1 MKRKLLLLML
11 GATCV
16 TTWLFAQQDS
26 MKSVQLDMVTITA
39 QDKKKANQLV
49 NFYKTNLAATLE
61 DIMARLPEV
70 ALVRRGPYG
79 MEPVIRSFSGGQIN
93 VMVDGMVIHGA
104 CTDKMDPATIY
115 IEPMNLENLHL
126 QTGTQ
131 GFSKGSAIGGTVDMK
146 MAAPKFAHDKAL
158 HGKLQTGYQS
168 NSQGWYNAGVLNY
181 NTDRWAFRMSGT
193 FRSHQNYTD
202 GNGKEV
208 LYSQFHKTNFS
219 LATVYK
225 LNYSTL
231 LKADVLADDGRNMG
245 YPALPMDVG
254 SAKARL
260 AALSIEQAHHS
271 KRWYQ
276 WNAKLYMN
284 DIVHQMDDSK
294 RVNVPMHMDM
304 PGHSNTV
311 GAYGEGS
318 YHINASQTLQMRV
331 DAASTS
337 LKASMTMYPAGEP
350 PMYMLTWPDNR
361 RNQVGM
367 SGQWQWQPDSIHTL
381 TVQMRLDAVQSLL
394 TTEQAKDHISVAGG
408 NTAPRFDFLKNVS
421 FSYRHRVGRHHSV
434 SANAAL
440 AQRRPTA
447 TELYGFYLFNAFD
460 GFDYIGNTGLKTE
473 NAFNAE
479 MGWQWKTNNIRVQA
493 TAFYSYL
500 THYLLGVIDPSFSP
514 MTIGAKGVKVY
525 QNLPQANLYG
535 AEAALQWKITGGLA
549 LVSTLRSTVASDNKG
564 KPLPLIPPLKNITSL
579 RYAINKVFAQLE
591 CESAAAQNRVNAS
604 VGEMATPGYAL
615 LHARV
620 GYNATIWQ
628 KQFSVQAGIENMLD
642 AAYRE
647 HLDWGNVLR
656 PGRNIYL
663 QLKYS
668 F

>member
-1 MKRKLLLLML
+1 ML
-11 GATCV
+11 GTPCV
-16 TTWLFAQQDS
+16 STLLFAQKDS
-26 MKSVQLDMVTITA
+26 VKSVQLDMVTISV
-39 QDKKKANQLV
+39 QEKKAAHQLV
-49 NFYKTNLAATLE
+49 NFYKTNLGATLE
-61 DIMARLPEV
+61 DILARLPEV

-79 MEPVIRSFSGGQIN
+79 MEPVIRSFGGGQIN
-93 VMVDGMVIHGA
+93 VLVDGMVMHGA

-115 IEPMNLENLHL
+115 IEPMNLENLKL

-146 MAAPKFAHDKAL
+146 MATPKFAHDKAL
-158 HGKLQTGYQS
+158 HGTLQSGYQS
-168 NSQGWYNAGVLNY
+168 NSQGWYNAGALNY

-202 GNGKEV
+202 GNRKEV

-219 LATVYK
+219 LGTVYK
-225 LNYSTL
+225 LNHSTL
-231 LKADVLADDGRNMG
+231 LKADVLSDDGWNIG

-260 AALSIEQAHHS
+260 AALSIEQADHS

-318 YHINASQTLQMRV
+318 YRISTSQTLQMRV
-331 DAASTS
+331 DAASTF

-361 RNQVGM
+361 RNQGGM

-381 TVQMRLDAVQSLL
+381 TVQMRVDAVQSVL
-394 TTEQAKDHISVAGG
+394 TTEEAKDHISIAGG

-421 FSYRHRVGRHHSV
+421 FSYRHRVGRHHSI
-434 SANAAL
+434 SASTAL
-440 AQRRPTA
+440 AQRMPTA
-447 TELYGFYLFNAFD
+447 NELYGFYLFNAFD
-460 GFDYIGNTGLKTE
+460 GYDYIGNTRLKTE

-479 MGWQWKTNNIRVQA
+479 LGWQLKTSNVRLQV
-493 TAFYSYL
+493 TGFYSYL
-500 THYLLGVIDPSFSP
+500 THYLLGVFDSSFSA
-514 MTIGAKGVKVY
+514 MTIGAKGVKLY
-525 QNLPQANLYG
+525 QNLPHASLYG
-535 AEAALQWKITGGLA
+535 AEASLQWKLTTGLA
-549 LVSTLRSTVASDNKG
+549 LVSTLRYTLASDNNNE
-564 KPLPLIPPLKNITSL
+564 PLPLIPPLKNITSL
-579 RYAINKVFAQLE
+579 RYVGNRVFAQLE
-591 CESAAAQNRVNAS
+591 SEVAAAQNRIKES
-604 VGEMATPGYAL
+604 VGEKATTAYVL

-620 GYNATIWQ
+620 GYNTSIGQ
-628 KQFSVQAGIENMLD
+628 KQFSVQAGMENMLD

-656 PGRNIYL
+656 PGKNIYL
-663 QLKYS
+663 QLKFS